1 MSRETPDLA
10 KPVRRLLV
18 GLLVLLCLATFLV
31 WRIDSPRVERL
42 RASVTDAVV
51 PRLDWAMAPV
61 TGLAGLMG
69 DFASYRRLHEQNGE
83 LRRELRQM
91 AAWKEAAQR
100 LEQEN
105 ARLRD
110 LNNVA
115 LDPALTYVT
124 GVVMADSGSPFRQ
137 SVLLNVGER
146 DGILDGWP
154 AMDGIGLVGR
164 IAGVGGRT
172 SRVILL
178 TDASS
183 RVPVTV
189 EPSGERAI
197 LTGDNTRYP
206 LLDFLEDA
214 DAVRPGD
221 RVVSAGDGGL
231 FPAGLLVGR
240 VAEGTDGRL
249 RLRLAADSERL
260 EFLRVLRSP
269 LVEVIEDPG
278 ALIVPVGGVPAPAAP
293 LAEAEEAP
301 ALGFAGAGEADPEA
315 IAPVV
320 PVDLELEAGGD

>member
-42 RASVTDAVV
+42 RTSVTDAVV

-154 AMDGIGLVGR
+154 PW
-164 IAGVGGRT
+164 T
-172 SRVILL
+172 
-178 TDASS
+178 ASAS
-183 RVPVTV
+183 
-189 EPSGERAI
+189 
-197 LTGDNTRYP
+197 
-206 LLDFLEDA
+206 
-214 DAVRPGD
+214 
-221 RVVSAGDGGL
+221 
-231 FPAGLLVGR
+231 
-240 VAEGTDGRL
+240 
-249 RLRLAADSERL
+249 
-260 EFLRVLRSP
+260 
-269 LVEVIEDPG
+269 
-278 ALIVPVGGVPAPAAP
+278 
-293 LAEAEEAP
+293 
-301 ALGFAGAGEADPEA
+301 
-315 IAPVV
+315 
-320 PVDLELEAGGD
+320 